1 MDAGLSHSLLLVRR
15 PATSLQTKDKYGGI
29 DSFGLSGVSLR
40 PHTSARS
47 ATSPI
52 FLISFKGKVMK
63 EIKKIGLVA
72 RLSSVV
78 RRLLGLRRV
87 RVYVLRPELVFV
99 PSPAQEQHLRWQRF
113 LVHLELQRV
122 QRWEQQR
129 YARRVQRLEARWF

>member
-1 MDAGLSHSLLLVRR
+1 MRGCHAPCFSSAALPLRSGPKTKLVELE
-15 PATSLQTKDKYGGI
+15 T
-29 DSFGLSGVSLR
+29 FGLSGVSPR
-40 PHTSARS
+40 SDTSARS

-72 RLSSVV
+72 RVSSVV

-113 LVHLELQRV
+113 LLHQELRRV
-122 QRWEQQR
+122 QQWEQRR
-129 YARRVQRLEARWF
+129 YARRLQRLGVR